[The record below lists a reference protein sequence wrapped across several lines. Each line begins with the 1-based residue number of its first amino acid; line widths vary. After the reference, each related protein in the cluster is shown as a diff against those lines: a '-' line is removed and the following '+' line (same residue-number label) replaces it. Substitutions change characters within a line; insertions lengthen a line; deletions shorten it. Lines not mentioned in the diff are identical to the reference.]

1 MMENIV
7 MEQSRDIQLFRKEE
21 FGTIRTVILNGEPWF
36 VAKDV
41 CDILGTTNPTMAM
54 EGLED
59 FERAKFNL
67 GRQGE
72 ANIISESGFYTL
84 VLRSRKTIAKPFRIW
99 VTSEVLPSIRK
110 TGKYVSASNS
120 KMEMMLED
128 IGCNMKIVY
137 AQINNMEE
145 MLGEQNEMLTKVV
158 DNMTLTTRQQQRIY
172 KAAKDRINHLLGGAH
187 SKEYKDNSKSYFIN
201 LWNGMKS
208 KFGCG
213 SSYKDLNPVY
223 FDDAMEFI
231 SSWEYIEA
239 QVFYIISIQWVA
251 SVTACHLIIESVD
264 MKHFRLLYTSQV
276 QRSSV

>member
-1 MMENIV
+1 MKTEII
-7 MEQSRDIQLFRKEE
+7 EQHSDLQLFQKEE
-21 FGTIRTVILNGEPWF
+21 FGTIRTIILNEDPWF

-84 VLRSRKTIAKPFRIW
+84 VLRSRKPIAKPFRIW
-99 VTSEVLPSIRK
+99 VTSEVLPTIRK
-110 TGKYVSASNS
+110 TGKYAVQSENKVES
-120 KMEMMLED
+120 MLED
-128 IGCNMKIVY
+128 MGCNMKIVY

-145 MLGEQNEMLTKVV
+145 MLGEQNVMLNQVV

-187 SKEYKDNSKSYFIN
+187 SPEYKENAKSYFIN
-201 LWNGMKS
+201 LWNGLKALY
-208 KFGCG
+208 GCT
-213 SSYKDLNPVY
+213 SYKDLNPKYYDVA
-223 FDDAMEFI
+223 FDYI
-231 SSWEYIEA
+231 SAWEYVE
-239 QVFYIISIQWVA
+239 V
-251 SVTACHLIIESVD
+251 
-264 MKHFRLLYTSQV
+264 
-276 QRSSV
+276 

>member
-1 MMENIV
+1 MENIV

-239 QVFYIISIQWVA
+239 
-251 SVTACHLIIESVD
+251 
-264 MKHFRLLYTSQV
+264 
-276 QRSSV
+276 

>member
-1 MMENIV
+1 MKTEVI
-7 MEQSRDIQLFRKEE
+7 ERHSDLQLFQKEE
-21 FGTIRTVILNGEPWF
+21 FGTIRTVILNGDPWF

-84 VLRSRKTIAKPFRIW
+84 VLRSRKPIAKPFRIW
-99 VTSEVLPSIRK
+99 VTSDVLPAIRK
-110 TGKYVSASNS
+110 TGKYVAKAENTAES
-120 KMEMMLED
+120 MLED
-128 IGCNMKIVY
+128 MGCNMKIVY

-145 MLGEQNEMLTKVV
+145 ILGEQNVMLNQVV

-172 KAAKDRINHLLGGAH
+172 KAAKDRINHLLGGAY
-187 SKEYKDNSKSYFIN
+187 SKEYKENSKSYFIN
-201 LWNGMKS
+201 LWNGLKS

-213 SSYKDLNPVY
+213 SSYKDLNPIY
-223 FDDAMEFI
+223 FEDAMEFI
-231 SSWEYIEA
+231 SAWEYIEN
-239 QVFYIISIQWVA
+239 
-251 SVTACHLIIESVD
+251 
-264 MKHFRLLYTSQV
+264 
-276 QRSSV
+276 

>member
-1 MMENIV
+1 MYESKKGIDMMENIV

-110 TGKYVSASNS
+110 TGKYTATSNG
-120 KMEMMLED
+120 KVEAMLED
-128 IGCNMKIVY
+128 MGCNMKIVY

-145 MLGEQNEMLTKVV
+145 MLGEQNEMLTRVV
-158 DNMTLTTRQQQRIY
+158 DNMTLTTRQQQKIY

-231 SSWEYIEA
+231 STWEYIEA
-239 QVFYIISIQWVA
+239 
-251 SVTACHLIIESVD
+251 
-264 MKHFRLLYTSQV
+264 
-276 QRSSV
+276 

>member
-1 MMENIV
+1 MKTEVI
-7 MEQSRDIQLFRKEE
+7 EKHSDLQLFQKEE
-21 FGTIRTVILNGEPWF
+21 FGTIRTVILNGDPWF

-84 VLRSRKTIAKPFRIW
+84 VLRSRKPIAKPFRIW
-99 VTSEVLPSIRK
+99 VTSEVLPAIRK
-110 TGKYVSASNS
+110 TGKYVAQAENKVES
-120 KMEMMLED
+120 MLED
-128 IGCNMKIVY
+128 MGCNMKIVY

-145 MLGEQNEMLTKVV
+145 ILGEQNVMLNQVV

-187 SKEYKDNSKSYFIN
+187 SKEYKENSKSYFIN
-201 LWNGMKS
+201 LWNGLKS
-208 KFGCG
+208 KFRCG
-213 SSYKDLNPVY
+213 SSYKDLNPIY
-223 FDDAMEFI
+223 FEDAMEFI
-231 SSWEYIEA
+231 SSWEYIE
-239 QVFYIISIQWVA
+239 
-251 SVTACHLIIESVD
+251 T
-264 MKHFRLLYTSQV
+264 
-276 QRSSV
+276 

>member
-1 MMENIV
+1 MMKNVV
-7 MEQSRDIQLFRKEE
+7 MEQKSELQLFQKEE
-21 FGTIRTVILNGEPWF
+21 FGTIRTVIINGDPWF

-84 VLRSRKTIAKPFRIW
+84 VLRSRKPIAKPFRIW

-110 TGKYVSASNS
+110 TGKYTATSNGKVES
-120 KMEMMLED
+120 MLED
-128 IGCNMKIVY
+128 MGCNMKIVY

-145 MLGEQNEMLTKVV
+145 MLGEQNEMLTRVV

-187 SKEYKDNSKSYFIN
+187 SRDYKDNSKSYFIN

-231 SSWEYIEA
+231 STWEYIEA
-239 QVFYIISIQWVA
+239 
-251 SVTACHLIIESVD
+251 
-264 MKHFRLLYTSQV
+264 
-276 QRSSV
+276 

>member
-1 MMENIV
+1 MESIV
-7 MEQSRDIQLFRKEE
+7 MEQKSELQLFQKEE
-21 FGTIRTVILNGEPWF
+21 FGTIRTVIINGEPWF

-41 CDILGTTNPTMAM
+41 CDILEIKNPTDALNK
-54 EGLED
+54 GLED
-59 FERAKFNL
+59 FERARFNL

-84 VLRSRKTIAKPFRIW
+84 VLRSRKSIAKPFRIW

-110 TGKYVSASNS
+110 TGKYVAQSEN
-120 KMEMMLED
+120 KVETMLED
-128 IGCNMKIVY
+128 MGCNMKIVY

-145 MLGEQNEMLTKVV
+145 MLGEQNEMLTRVV

-213 SSYKDLNPVY
+213 SSYKDLNPIY
-223 FDDAMEFI
+223 FDEAMEFI
-231 SSWEYIEA
+231 STWEYIE
-239 QVFYIISIQWVA
+239 I
-251 SVTACHLIIESVD
+251 
-264 MKHFRLLYTSQV
+264 
-276 QRSSV
+276 